1 MGSVVGGV
9 GEALDNFA
17 LTKPLGFV
25 LGGASK
31 LLTTGADALE
41 GGPGAA
47 AALRARRSFGAD
59 HQLSRYSGSAESG
72 YWLLQALGG
81 QLPAAVAE
89 ERCLGVVVEGGGG
102 RRCAVLTAAR
112 VLTVD
117 GDGKLLPRGVTQLAD
132 VKSVELC
139 TGGLLLRRTDAVS
152 YLRNPQTDLLE
163 EYAEHVDG
171 IARDEA
177 VWAPSAVKS
186 LSDNPYLNAL
196 NTICNRLNED
206 CHLMTISPVARSG
219 CRRPTRTASSAASTP
234 CCPPSRSRSPAARR
248 AARPAP
254 C

>member
-1 MGSVVGGV
+1 VGSVVGGV

-139 TGGLLLRRTDAVS
+139 TGGLLLHRTDAVS

-177 VWAPSAVKS
+177 VWVPSADADR
-186 LSDNPYLNAL
+186 LQRCFDAL
-196 NTICNRLNED
+196 LPALALAQPGRAPRRETG
-206 CHLMTISPVARSG
+206 PVLTVEVG
-219 CRRPTRTASSAASTP
+219 AASGRLCHSEPVPLTT
-234 CCPPSRSRSPAARR
+234 RLRHARCR
-248 AARPAP
+248 LYT
-254 C
+254 